1 MTWLQLILD
10 TTPEHADHVSDVLMD
25 LGAAAVTFED
35 AADQPLFEPDPGETK
50 LWNQTRAI
58 GLFAADCDINAIQQQ
73 LNNKLT
79 HISHLHVDPLED
91 KDWSRAWMD
100 HFKPIRF
107 GERLWICPSWHTPPA
122 PEATNILLDPGLAF
136 GTGTH
141 PTTALC
147 LRWLDAHPPTD
158 LEVIDFGCGSGILAI
173 AAALLG
179 AKHVHAIDHDPQALL
194 ATRNNAQR
202 NAVADKITTYL
213 PKDFA
218 ATHRA
223 DVMLANI
230 LANPLIELAPLLT
243 QHVRSGGQIVLS
255 GILAPQAE
263 SVAAAYRDHFILNPI
278 TVEGDWVR
286 IDGVK
291 NQGKE

>member
-10 TTPEHADHVSDVLMD
+10 TTPDQADHVSDVLME
-25 LGAAAVTFED
+25 LGASAVTFED

-58 GLFAADCDINAIQQQ
+58 GLFSADCDINAIQEQ
-73 LNNKLT
+73 LKTKLSD
-79 HISHLHVDPLED
+79 ISHLHVDPLED
-91 KDWSRAWMD
+91 KDWSRAWME

-202 NAVADKITTYL
+202 NHVADKITTYL
-213 PKDFA
+213 PKEFA
-218 ATHRA
+218 AAQRA
-223 DVMLANI
+223 DVVLANI

-243 QHVRSGGQIVLS
+243 QHVRPGGHIVLS
-255 GILAPQAE
+255 GILVAQAE
-263 SVAAAYRDHFILNPI
+263 AVATAYHQHFSLNPI
-278 TVEGDWVR
+278 TIDGDWVR
-286 IDGVK
+286 IDGDLR
-291 NQGKE
+291 

>member
-1 MTWLQLILD
+1 MAWLQLILD
-10 TTPEHADHVSDVLMD
+10 TTPENADHVSNVLMD

-58 GLFAADCDINAIQQQ
+58 GLFAADCDMNTIQQQ
-73 LNNKLT
+73 LKNKLGN
-79 HISHLHVDPLED
+79 ISHLHVDPLED

-100 HFKPIRF
+100 NFKPIRF

-122 PEATNILLDPGLAF
+122 PAATNIMLDPGLAF

-147 LRWLDAHPPTD
+147 LRWLDANPPTN

-179 AKHVHAIDHDPQALL
+179 ASHVHAIDHDPQALL

-202 NAVADKITTYL
+202 NHVADKITTYL
-213 PKDFA
+213 PKEFVA
-218 ATHRA
+218 AQRA

-230 LANPLIELAPLLT
+230 LANPLIELSPLLT
-243 QHVRSGGQIVLS
+243 QHVNPNGKIVLS
-255 GILAPQAE
+255 GILVAQAE
-263 SVAAAYRDHFILNPI
+263 SVVSAYREHFTLNPI
-278 TVEGDWVR
+278 TIDGDWVR
-286 IDGVK
+286 IDGRK
-291 NQGKE
+291 N

>member
-1 MTWLQLILD
+1 MAWLQLILD
-10 TTPEHADHVSDVLMD
+10 TTPENADHVSNVLMD

-58 GLFAADCDINAIQQQ
+58 GLFAADCDMSTIQQQ
-73 LNNKLT
+73 LKNKLNN
-79 HISHLHVDPLED
+79 ISHLHVDPLED

-100 HFKPIRF
+100 NFKPIRF

-147 LRWLDAHPPTD
+147 LRWLDANPPTD

-202 NAVADKITTYL
+202 NDVTDKITTYL
-213 PKDFA
+213 PKEFA
-218 ATHRA
+218 AAQRA

-243 QHVRSGGQIVLS
+243 QHVNPNGQIVLS
-255 GILAPQAE
+255 GILVAQAE
-263 SVAAAYRDHFILNPI
+263 SVAHAYRERFALNPI
-278 TVEGDWVR
+278 AIDGDWVR

-291 NQGKE
+291 N